1 MNSLHMRA
9 AAYAASVFAGCIA
22 VLMLIPAAVD
32 LYFGN
37 PDWKVFTF
45 SGLLVGGISAA
56 VAMATRGSKPPI
68 SARFGFLL
76 VNLLWVTTAFA
87 GAVPFFEASIKIDY
101 TDAVFEAVSALTTT
115 GSTVLAGLD
124 GMPPGILLWRSF
136 LQWVGGIGVI
146 AFGLFALPFLRIGGV
161 SHLKIESSDIDDR
174 PFARFRS
181 YMIAL
186 ASVYAA
192 MTLACAMAFA
202 WVGMDLFDAV
212 NHAMTTLSTGGFST
226 HDASLGFYAGK
237 PAVLWVATT
246 FMFIGA
252 LPFSILIVLLVRGR
266 FDPLLDPQIRVFAGY
281 TFVFVFSLAIYLR
294 LAEHVSFFSALT
306 HAAFNVVSIITTT
319 GYASDD
325 YTTWGP
331 FAVAAIFVAT
341 FLGGCSGSTSGG
353 VKAYRFYV
361 LFSMLEHSLR
371 RLIYP
376 HSVRH
381 VRYGERHFDAEM
393 QRAVV
398 LFIASF
404 MLILCLFTLLLAA
417 TQLDLITS
425 LTGALTALTNVGP
438 GLGTV
443 IGPSGNF
450 APLTDMAKWVLIV
463 AMLLGRLEI
472 LAVLVLLSPAFWNR

>member
-1 MNSLHMRA
+1 M
-9 AAYAASVFAGCIA
+9 
-22 VLMLIPAAVD
+22 LMLVPATVD

-37 PDWKVFTF
+37 SDWKVFAV
-45 SGLLVGGISAA
+45 SALLVGGISTA
-56 VAMATRGSKPPI
+56 VALATHGSKPPI

-76 VNLLWVTTAFA
+76 VNVLWVTTAVA
-87 GAVPFFEASIKIDY
+87 GAVPFFEASIDVGY

-115 GSTVLAGLD
+115 GSTVLSGLD
-124 GMPPGILLWRSF
+124 EMPPGILLWRSF

-161 SHLKIESSDIDDR
+161 SHLRIESSDIDDR

-192 MTLACAMAFA
+192 MTVACAMAFA
-202 WVGMDLFDAV
+202 WVGMDLFDAI

-226 HDASLGFYAGK
+226 HDASLGFFSDK
-237 PAVLWVATT
+237 PAVLWVATM

-252 LPFSILIVLLVRGR
+252 LPFSILIVLMVRGR
-266 FDPLLDPQIRVFAGY
+266 ADPLLDPQIRVFAGY
-281 TFVFVFSLAIYLR
+281 VMVFVLSLAINVR
-294 LAEHVSFFSALT
+294 LTDQVPFLTALT
-306 HAAFNVVSIITTT
+306 HSAFNVVSIITTT
-319 GYASDD
+319 GYASAD

-361 LFSMLEHSLR
+361 LFSMLADSLR

-376 HSVRH
+376 HSVRQ
-381 VRYGERHFDAEM
+381 VRYGERLFDAEM

-398 LFIASF
+398 LFIAAF
-404 MLILCLFTLLLAA
+404 LVLLCLFTLALAA
-417 TQLDLITS
+417 TRLDLLTS

-438 GLGTV
+438 GLGPI

-450 APLTDMAKWVLIV
+450 ASLSDIAKWLLIV

-472 LAVLVLLSPAFWNR
+472 LAVLVLLSPAFWRR